1 VTAATT
7 IDEAAEYEALL
18 QFMYLAPVGLVQ
30 TSIDGEILF
39 INPLSAQLLMPLSRD
54 GALSNLFTALENIA
68 PELRLL
74 ANSFAAQ
81 RGSIC
86 DAVRLQVNAG
96 VAGSVDPKLLSLS
109 LVKLDANRLMA
120 VLSDITLQ
128 VKRERLLRQNEA
140 LLNAILIGATDY
152 VLISLDRQGCIT
164 SCSKS
169 AGAVTGFAVEALIG
183 RPYSVF
189 SAADATTPEGLLDRL
204 READLNGW
212 SLIEGWRIRADG
224 SQFWASEI
232 IAPLQDPQDRQDRQ
246 DLQDAAYCFV
256 MRDVSERREAG
267 ELLRRATSCDHLTG
281 LANRRAFFEEAQQEL
296 TRWQRVPREL
306 TLIMFDADHFK
317 TINDSW
323 GHPAG
328 DAVLR
333 DLAATLTA
341 TFRKADILARLGGE
355 EFAVLMPSTG
365 STGALAV
372 ARRLL
377 NAVAAQTV
385 LVDGAAIRYTVSAGM
400 ATMDATVSGLDALIK
415 RADVALYEAKKNGRN
430 RVECWSSLPT
440 VSPDDGTARRA

>member
-1 VTAATT
+1 MSAAA
-7 IDEAAEYEALL
+7 IDQAAEYEALL

-30 TSIDGEILF
+30 TSMDGEISF
-39 INPLSAQLLMPLSRD
+39 MNPLSAQLLMPLSRD
-54 GALSNLFTALENIA
+54 GALSNLFTALENVA
-68 PELRLL
+68 PELRFL
-74 ANSFAAQ
+74 AGSFESQ
-81 RGSIC
+81 RGSVC
-86 DAVRLQVNAG
+86 DALRLQVNAG
-96 VAGSVDPKLLSLS
+96 IAGGVDPKLLSLS

-128 VKRERLLRQNEA
+128 VKRERQLRQNEA

-169 AGAVTGFAVEALIG
+169 VRAVTGFTVEALIG
-183 RPYSVF
+183 HPYSIF
-189 SAADATTPEGLLDRL
+189 SAADATTPEGLVDRL

-212 SLIEGWRIRADG
+212 SLHEGWRLRLDG
-224 SQFWASEI
+224 SRFWASEI
-232 IAPLQDPQDRQDRQ
+232 IAPLNDPRDQQ
-246 DLQDAAYCFV
+246 LMHEAAYCFV
-256 MRDVSERREAG
+256 IRDVTERRDAG

-281 LANRRAFFEEAQQEL
+281 LANRRAFFKDAQQEL
-296 TRWQRVPREL
+296 TRWQRAPREL

-317 TINDSW
+317 SINDTW

-328 DAVLR
+328 DAVLC

-341 TFRKADILARLGGE
+341 TFRQADIVARLGGE

-365 STGALAV
+365 TSGALAV

-377 NAVAAQTV
+377 NAVVAQTV
-385 LVDGAAIRYTVSAGM
+385 LVDGAAIRYTVSAGV
-400 ATMDATVSGLDALIK
+400 ATMNSTVSGLDALIK

-430 RVECWSSLPT
+430 RVECWSALPT
-440 VSPDDGTARRA
+440 VSRDDATAG